1 MTQGSIQAG
10 TECSSSFEKYDVR
23 KETTAAPKRILTSMS
38 SNCSFIFSHIDSGSS
53 YGRELSPCS
62 F

>member
-1 MTQGSIQAG
+1 LLKLKKLQ
-10 TECSSSFEKYDVR
+10 KYDVR

-53 YGRELSPCS
+53 YGRELRPCS